1 MIALTPEPHPAS
13 MVPFAAL
20 LLTIA
25 LAPALLRE
33 HWHRHYVKICAGF
46 AAITVAYYLF
56 GLQSPTRVLHAG
68 WEYAG
73 FIIVVGGF
81 FIVAGGIH
89 LQVRGG
95 ATPARNTLFLFAG
108 ALLGNFF
115 GTVGASLLLIRPWI
129 ALNRDRFAQFHLA
142 FFIFV
147 VSNIGGVLL
156 PIGPPLLLGYL
167 KGVPFWWVAQRCW
180 LPWSIILGAVLVC
193 FYFVDRVAYRGAA
206 RREERSDEKWR
217 CAGATNFIA
226 LAAMLICLVTLPSG
240 WRELFVVVV
249 ASAAFRFTPVEI
261 RQRNEFSFA
270 PLKEIAWIFLGIF
283 GTMIPVLDYM
293 ERHAG
298 DLGIHSD
305 AQFFWITGA
314 LSALLDNAP
323 AYLTFLAG
331 ALGLH
336 GLSIDDAREV
346 SEFIAKYDHSL
357 VAISLGA
364 TCFGALTYIG
374 NGPNLLVKAVA
385 EHAGIKTPCFFG
397 YIFKFALPILIPIF
411 VIVSFVFFR

>member
-1 MIALTPEPHPAS
+1 
-13 MVPFAAL
+13 
-20 LLTIA
+20 
-25 LAPALLRE
+25 
-33 HWHRHYVKICAGF
+33 
-46 AAITVAYYLF
+46 
-56 GLQSPTRVLHAG
+56 
-68 WEYAG
+68 
-73 FIIVVGGF
+73 
-81 FIVAGGIH
+81 
-89 LQVRGG
+89 
-95 ATPARNTLFLFAG
+95 
-108 ALLGNFF
+108 
-115 GTVGASLLLIRPWI
+115 
-129 ALNRDRFAQFHLA
+129 
-142 FFIFV
+142 
-147 VSNIGGVLL
+147 
-156 PIGPPLLLGYL
+156 
-167 KGVPFWWVAQRCW
+167 VPFWWVAQRCW

-193 FYFVDRVAYRGAA
+193 FYFVDRVAYRRGAA
-206 RREERSDEKWR
+206 RSEERSDEKWR

-226 LAAMLICLVTLPSG
+226 LGAMLICLVTLPAG
-240 WRELFVVVV
+240 WRELFVVVI
-249 ASAAFRFTPVEI
+249 ASAAFWFTPVEI

-283 GTMIPVLDYM
+283 GTMIPVLDYV
-293 ERHAG
+293 ERHAS
-298 DLGIHSD
+298 DLGIQSD

-346 SEFIAKYDHSL
+346 SEFIAKHDHSL

-385 EHAGIKTPCFFG
+385 EHAGIKTPGFFG